1 MPSVLITGAS
11 RGIGLELTK
20 RYAERG
26 WTVFATCRD
35 PGSAHALQQIAH
47 NAGHVSLRA
56 MDVTD
61 HASVDALAEA
71 MQGVPVD
78 VLINNAGI
86 GRPFMDI
93 ATGMDY
99 DHWRRVMETNL
110 YAPMKIALAFLP
122 NVEASAEKKIVS
134 VSSTLGC
141 ITRAYGGPFG
151 GGGNYAYRSSKAALN
166 MAMRALAH
174 DLKPRGVI
182 CTLLSPGLVDTDFI
196 KGSGQKGIPVQ
207 DSVEGLLGV
216 IDALTIADTAK
227 WIRYS
232 REEVPW

>member
-1 MPSVLITGAS
+1 VHSVLITGAS
-11 RGIGLELTK
+11 RGIGLELVK

-35 PGSAHALQQIAH
+35 PGAADALQAL
-47 NAGHVSLRA
+47 AREAAHVSLRA

-71 MQGVPVD
+71 MAGVPID
-78 VLINNAGI
+78 VLVNNAGI
-86 GRPFMDI
+86 GRPFMDLT
-93 ATGMDY
+93 TGMDY
-99 DHWRRVMETNL
+99 AHWRRVMDTNL
-110 YAPMKIALAFLP
+110 YGAMKVALAFLP
-122 NVEASAEKKIVS
+122 NVEASGQKKIVS
-134 VSSTLGC
+134 ISSTLGC

-174 DLKPRGVI
+174 DVKPRGVI

-207 DSVEGLLGV
+207 ESVEGLLGV
-216 IDALTIADTAK
+216 IDGLTLADSAK

-232 REEVPW
+232 REDVPW